1 MGRTTFTRRCP
12 VHHSGPM
19 LEITILASGSAGNAA
34 LVRTE
39 TASFLVDAGLST
51 KELTT
56 RLGACG
62 VEPQDLCAILVTHE
76 HGDHTKGLAQW
87 SKKHAT
93 PVYCNRQTAMVL
105 REKVT
110 DFSGWKIFESG
121 GTFDLEGASIRSFPV
136 PHDAVEPVGFVIREG
151 NNSFGF
157 LTDLGHSTT
166 LVIESLRGVDA
177 LLIEANYD
185 EEMLQ
190 NDTKRP
196 WSIKQR
202 IQSRHGHLS
211 NTAAAETVAQIRH
224 DGLGHILL
232 GHLSRDCNSEPLA
245 MAAVS
250 RRTAGGSTLIS
261 CALQECV
268 SPRISL

>member
-1 MGRTTFTRRCP
+1 
-12 VHHSGPM
+12 M

-39 TASFLVDAGLST
+39 SASFLVDAGLST

-121 GTFDLEGASIRSFPV
+121 GSFDLEGASIRSFPV

-157 LTDLGHSTT
+157 LTDLGPAST
-166 LVIESLRGVDA
+166 GV
-177 LLIEANYD
+177 
-185 EEMLQ
+185 
-190 NDTKRP
+190 
-196 WSIKQR
+196 
-202 IQSRHGHLS
+202 S
-211 NTAAAETVAQIRH
+211 NTVTAAAVMCPAPAGANSCRTSLLPRLDAMPARHGNKAEAVAA
-224 DGLGHILL
+224 GL
-232 GHLSRDCNSEPLA
+232 RNS
-245 MAAVS
+245 
-250 RRTAGGSTLIS
+250 
-261 CALQECV
+261 
-268 SPRISL
+268 